1 MILDGKLVAAALD
14 EGSACL
20 CEELKESGVQPR
32 LAILRLGERPDDMS
46 YERGASKRCAKV
58 GVEVEHCVLPA
69 EVPQEELLKEIDRLN
84 RDESIHG
91 VLMLRPFPPQIK
103 DETVR
108 AALDPEKDIDG
119 VTDGSLAGVFTG
131 TGRGFAPCTARACME
146 ILDHYKID
154 VTGMRAAVVGRSLVV
169 GRPAALLLT
178 HKNATVTLCHTRT
191 KDLPARCRE
200 AELLLVAAGKAG
212 AVGADCAAPG
222 QIVLDVGIHVGEDGK
237 LRGDVDFAAF
247 EPLARA
253 ITPVPGGV
261 GAVTTS
267 VLVRHVLEAARRQK
281 GL

>member
-69 EVPQEELLKEIDRLN
+69 EVTQEELLKEIDRLN

-91 VLMLRPFPPQIK
+91 VLMLRPFPPQIQ

-108 AALDPEKDIDG
+108 AALDPEKDVDG

-154 VTGMRAAVVGRSLVV
+154 VTGMRATVVGRSLVV

-247 EPLARA
+247 EPVARA

>member
-14 EGSACL
+14 EGSARL
-20 CEELKESGVQPR
+20 CEELKENGVQPR

-69 EVPQEELLKEIDRLN
+69 EVTQEELLKEIDRLN

-146 ILDHYKID
+146 ILDHYNID

-247 EPLARA
+247 EPVARA

>member
-14 EGSACL
+14 EGSARL
-20 CEELKESGVQPR
+20 CEELKENGVQPR

-69 EVPQEELLKEIDRLN
+69 EVTQEELLKEIDRLN

-146 ILDHYKID
+146 ILDHYNID
-154 VTGMRAAVVGRSLVV
+154 VTGMRATVVGRSLVV

>member
-14 EGSACL
+14 EGSARL
-20 CEELKESGVQPR
+20 CEELKANGVQPR

-46 YERGASKRCAKV
+46 YERGAAKRCAKV
-58 GVEVEHCVLPA
+58 GVEVEHCALPA
-69 EVPQEELLKEIDRLN
+69 DVTQEELLKEIDRLN

-146 ILDHYKID
+146 ILDHYNID

-169 GRPAALLLT
+169 GRPAAMLLT

-247 EPLARA
+247 EPVARA